1 MNILRN
7 IYHVFP
13 DDDAV
18 TEKPLLLG
26 KREKKPISHAKL
38 IWDWIYLVLMALG
51 IFVRQGIDVAHL
63 SLNSHGYTWVSF
75 AISLVIAVAVYPC
88 ITIYHGAMKWALKRS
103 APGGPLAI
111 AVPFSLGFF
120 LNLLTT

>member
-75 AISLVIAVAVYPC
+75 AISLVIAV
-88 ITIYHGAMKWALKRS
+88 
-103 APGGPLAI
+103 
-111 AVPFSLGFF
+111 PFSLGFF
-120 LNLLTT
+120 LNLLTAATISWAPKLH